1 MEMHG
6 ASAGLDISLPPID
19 SFSLPSSIP
28 YLDDSSHTLATTTT
42 THNTSSGH
50 HDSVAVARRKREHNY
65 DDDHQNAT
73 DSAEDFYASNGTTTN
88 NNDNGGESFSN
99 IEPATELDD
108 GGESAAMADLQG
120 MRDELAM
127 QLDKVSTDSRR
138 FLLDETRRT
147 RALATHTR
155 RHLWDTFTAGLD
167 IVGLQPSADA
177 SDDDALTDGD
187 VTRLLKEARILV
199 DDDKEL
205 NENDVI
211 LTSYYAAS
219 FEKKLKRFDLR
230 LREVERRVVEQ
241 EREIERQRAV
251 TDSRTEEVVA
261 YFEAKLEHEV
271 KAAEARTLDALAE
284 HRRLIDEA
292 AARQNEQ
299 LMRELA
305 ELRSSVHHVVADN
318 VRKEIE
324 KEKEREKVQQAD
336 DDAGKEEKR
345 EERVKRVEAEVV
357 ALTGELERMRARWDE
372 AEAERDDEEARLAEF
387 EANLQRTMEGANAL
401 GSLMAEYFHQNDD
414 DSAGD
419 QDSVDTA
426 ADNAADPYAEGSG
439 AQKVEDEEKGVV
451 IETNAEDGED
461 EEGEEEEDQGNA
473 EREGEVTADAGDS
486 VNVDEKEDGVNE
498 DDGDDDEGDNDGQNR
513 DEGAQQDDDHS
524 GGEEESATIEEE
536 ELDTENHSL

>member
-28 YLDDSSHTLATTTT
+28 HLDDSSHTLATTT
-42 THNTSSGH
+42 HNNSG
-50 HDSVAVARRKREHNY
+50 HDSVAVARRKREN

-88 NNDNGGESFSN
+88 YDNGGESFSN

-108 GGESAAMADLQG
+108 GGVSAAMDSMADLQG

-155 RHLWDTFTAGLD
+155 RHLWDTFTAGLN
-167 IVGLQPSADA
+167 IVGFQPTPDDA
-177 SDDDALTDGD
+177 DDDPLTDGD

-292 AARQNEQ
+292 AARQSEQ
-299 LMRELA
+299 FMRELA

-318 VRKEIE
+318 VKKEIE
-324 KEKEREKVQQAD
+324 KEKEKEKVQQAD
-336 DDAGKEEKR
+336 DYDGKEEER

-357 ALTGELERMRARWDE
+357 ALAGELERMRARWDE
-372 AEAERDDEEARLAEF
+372 AEAERDDEEEARLAEF
-387 EANLQRTMEGANAL
+387 EVNLQRTMEGANAL

-414 DSAGD
+414 NAGD
-419 QDSVDTA
+419 QDS
-426 ADNAADPYAEGSG
+426 ADDDAEGSG
-439 AQKVEDEEKGVV
+439 AQRSDEEERGEAS
-451 IETNAEDGED
+451 ETNAEDEED
-461 EEGEEEEDQGNA
+461 EDQGNV
-473 EREGEVTADAGDS
+473 EGGEVMADAGDS
-486 VNVDEKEDGVNE
+486 VNVDEKEEDDENEDVNE
-498 DDGDDDEGDNDGQNR
+498 DNGDDKGDNDGQNHGG
-513 DEGAQQDDDHS
+513 EQQGDD

-536 ELDTENHSL
+536 ELETDNHSL